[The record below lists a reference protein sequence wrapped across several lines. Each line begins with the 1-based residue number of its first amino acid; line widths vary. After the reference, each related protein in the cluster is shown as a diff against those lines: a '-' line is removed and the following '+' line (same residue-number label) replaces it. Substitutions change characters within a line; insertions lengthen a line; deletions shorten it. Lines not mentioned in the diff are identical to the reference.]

1 MKCMMLDHPN
11 LISVLSL
18 DQIIMMLLYPKI
30 LKKLNKN
37 RTKAMRDSEVRVAGL
52 VPKGRGLVSMHL
64 FKVFKV
70 NFAVDLLYVPTLLL
84 EAKTSQSIQ

>member
-1 MKCMMLDHPN
+1 
-11 LISVLSL
+11 
-18 DQIIMMLLYPKI
+18 
-30 LKKLNKN
+30 
-37 RTKAMRDSEVRVAGL
+37 MRDSEVRAAGL

-70 NFAVDLLYVPTLLL
+70 NFVFDLLYVPTLLL